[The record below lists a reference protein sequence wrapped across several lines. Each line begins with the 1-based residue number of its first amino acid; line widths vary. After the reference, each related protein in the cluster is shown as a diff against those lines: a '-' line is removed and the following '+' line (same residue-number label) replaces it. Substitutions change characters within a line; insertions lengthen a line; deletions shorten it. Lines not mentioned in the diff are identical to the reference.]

1 MSKKNVSKNL
11 NNDLKTSFIN
21 ELQNNAV
28 LQIGDV
34 ISNQYN
40 WNNVTT
46 FKTNG
51 TYLGGIVNSSNGK
64 RMILIKDGNSY
75 HINMFKVDDF
85 VRNNDKSISANIRIY
100 SIDGTMIKSNIIQ
113 SNKLLDVFDLSES
126 LNYSINKDLF
136 KYDFMQGESSVT
148 VYSSAKVHTDLGLT
162 TFWNLGILLANQ
174 ILTIWLFLK
183 WLFMVKM
190 GMVVMEAL

>member
-1 MSKKNVSKNL
+1 MDVGRERYYFHMEFNKQKLLKSKKSIMKYLCILFSIFLFATSCQKNVSKNL

-113 SNKLLDVFDLSES
+113 
-126 LNYSINKDLF
+126 
-136 KYDFMQGESSVT
+136 
-148 VYSSAKVHTDLGLT
+148 
-162 TFWNLGILLANQ
+162 
-174 ILTIWLFLK
+174 
-183 WLFMVKM
+183 
-190 GMVVMEAL
+190 